1 MLPSTCYIHF
11 DESRIPFYSTSNGY
25 KNWKS
30 RKVETNPKD
39 KKRFLGEMKTGVFK
53 QRHKW
58 KWESPNIEEE
68 QIVLLK
74 ENSLQIEEINKT
86 SEINLNPLGDVEI
99 VASFW
104 NLIIFYNVD
113 AHFKML

>member
-1 MLPSTCYIHF
+1 
-11 DESRIPFYSTSNGY
+11 
-25 KNWKS
+25 
-30 RKVETNPKD
+30 
-39 KKRFLGEMKTGVFK
+39 MKTGVFK